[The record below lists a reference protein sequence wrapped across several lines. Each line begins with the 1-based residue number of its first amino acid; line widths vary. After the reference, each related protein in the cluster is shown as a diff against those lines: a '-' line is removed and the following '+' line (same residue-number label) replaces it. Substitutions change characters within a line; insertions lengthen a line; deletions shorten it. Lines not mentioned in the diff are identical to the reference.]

1 MGPTEG
7 WVGRFF
13 SRENAVFTG
22 YAAVFGWLALL
33 ACSGGCLC
41 SPERVLALMLLFPS
55 LREEARGRALV
66 ACDLTKRWD
75 TSLPVEWSSWGALGS
90 GERQDWIKQDVTWGP
105 W

>member
-55 LREEARGRALV
+55 RFPKVLSYFIRRDILQP
-66 ACDLTKRWD
+66 
-75 TSLPVEWSSWGALGS
+75 SLSMKICLQRTPMKVSQVPLNH
-90 GERQDWIKQDVTWGP
+90 KC
-105 W
+105 